1 MLGLSLLRRA
11 VDLLECETGIKN
23 LRMAGPMIVGKPG
36 NCARDLGQILLR
48 VVANSAFVGT
58 IPHGMRPKAHHVLL
72 RAGKDKTQLI
82 A

>member
-1 MLGLSLLRRA
+1 
-11 VDLLECETGIKN
+11 
-23 LRMAGPMIVGKPG
+23 MIVGKPG